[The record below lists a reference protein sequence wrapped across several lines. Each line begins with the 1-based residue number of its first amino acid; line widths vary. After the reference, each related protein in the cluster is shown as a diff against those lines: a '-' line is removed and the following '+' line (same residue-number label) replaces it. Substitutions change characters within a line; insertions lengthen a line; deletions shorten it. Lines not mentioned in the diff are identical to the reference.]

1 MTSVVPVL
9 AHQGGWDE
17 MLFVLVPIA
26 LFAWLLSLANKRAT
40 REQAARD
47 AAANPPPGAA
57 EDDGSGSGDGTP
69 SA

>member
-1 MTSVVPVL
+1 MRSLLVL

-17 MLFVLVPIA
+17 MLFVLVPIG

-47 AAANPPPGAA
+47 AAEDPAA
-57 EDDGSGSGDGTP
+57 DDGDGDPAPG
-69 SA
+69 